1 MLENLVESSLLL
13 LAGVASV
20 LTVLMLMAGL
30 IWALK
35 SSDEWI
41 NRLRIRR
48 YAQQVETKQV
58 EEHLND
64 EIVAVLA
71 AAATTTLRSHVR
83 VRRVRFLGAQEGDTW
98 AVTGRLNVMASHQ
111 ISKRKS

>member
-13 LAGVASV
+13 LAGLAGVFAV
-20 LTVLMLMAGL
+20 LLLMAGL
-30 IWALK
+30 IWVLK

-41 NRLRIRR
+41 NKLRIEK

-58 EEHLND
+58 EGDLND

-71 AAATTTLRSHVR
+71 AAATTTLKSPLR
-83 VRRVRFLGAQEGDTW
+83 VRRVRFLETQEGGAW

>member
-1 MLENLVESSLLL
+1 MMESLIESSLLL
-13 LAGVASV
+13 VVGMVGVFAA
-20 LTVLMLMAGL
+20 LLLMAGM

-41 NRLRIRR
+41 NSLRIKK
-48 YAQQVETKQV
+48 YAQKVEANQVEV
-58 EEHLND
+58 DMND

-71 AAATTTLRSHVR
+71 AAATTALKKPLRIR
-83 VRRVRFLGAQEGDTW
+83 KVRFLGADQRGAW

-111 ISKRKS
+111 ITKRKG

>member
-1 MLENLVESSLLL
+1 MLENLVESGLLL
-13 LAGVASV
+13 VVGLVGVFAV
-20 LTVLMLMAGL
+20 LLLMAGM

-35 SSDEWI
+35 SSDEWL
-41 NRLRIRR
+41 NRLRIRK
-48 YAQQVETKQV
+48 YAQKVETKQV
-58 EEHLND
+58 EEDIND

-71 AAATTTLRSHVR
+71 AAATTVLKKPLRIR
-83 VRRVRFLGAQEGDTW
+83 KVRFLGTQEGEAW